1 MDANMEDAA
10 PNGQEQA
17 TEATDAQMAAAA
29 AARGAGNGTIE
40 RNAPN
45 GAQANLNDEPG
56 LDGYERYVKHN
67 RYDTFTFHQWSIT
80 YAHAQ
85 IRSHHSFHMHNKQD
99 RGYWPGCVR
108 RGLPR

>member
-67 RYDTFTFHQWSIT
+67 WYDTFTFCHG
-80 YAHAQ
+80 
-85 IRSHHSFHMHNKQD
+85 M
-99 RGYWPGCVR
+99 
-108 RGLPR
+108 